1 MNARVTVIPLYE
13 NKACYPNFHDHNL
26 HVIEFMQ
33 NETYCRE
40 QEISMLVRAHF
51 VTEANVNRILWFTI
65 SQNSMNLNQKQG
77 YCTLNKIHK

>member
-1 MNARVTVIPLYE
+1 MKMKPATQTFMVVF
-13 NKACYPNFHDHNL
+13 KF

-40 QEISMLVRAHF
+40 QEVSMLVTAHF
-51 VTEANVNRILWFTI
+51 VTETNSSHMLWFTI
-65 SQNSMNLNQKQG
+65 SQNSMDMNQKQG

>member
-1 MNARVTVIPLYE
+1 
-13 NKACYPNFHDHNL
+13 
-26 HVIEFMQ
+26 MQ